1 MKKTFI
7 IAIAMFTLSCYAQ
20 TPILPL
26 ETCKGSQN
34 TPNAYYKDIN
44 LILNQFIGTWKYA
57 SGQDTLIIKFKK
69 IEMFYNQSPEVNYYE
84 DYLVGEY
91 RYVKNG
97 VELINSLS
105 SFDLETNPYKF
116 SIWGGVIKDNNSNPI
131 CENCTPNQKRM
142 ILRFADKLRPLTFG
156 DIMLRRIFQVGVE
169 KLEVGISCGVIVYNV
184 DNPPPYFDCNVPST
198 DFILTKVQ

>member
-69 IEMFYNQSPEVNYYE
+69 IEMFYYQSTEVNYYK
-84 DYLVGEY
+84 DFLVGEY

-105 SFDLETNPYKF
+105 NFDNELDPFDY
-116 SIWGGVIKDNNSNPI
+116 SIWGSSIFSNNRNPI
-131 CENCTPNQKRM
+131 CDNCSPNQKRM
-142 ILRFADKLRPLTFG
+142 KLAFTDNERPLTFG
-156 DIMLRRIFQVGVE
+156 DMMLRRIFQVGAE